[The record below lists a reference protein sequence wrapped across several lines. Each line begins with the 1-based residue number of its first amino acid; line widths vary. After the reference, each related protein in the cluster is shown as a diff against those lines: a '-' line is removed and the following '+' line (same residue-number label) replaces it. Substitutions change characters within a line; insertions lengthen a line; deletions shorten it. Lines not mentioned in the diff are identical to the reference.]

1 VGSVIRC
8 LGQRGAGMSGQAGFF
23 DLDDRYRTLSAAGD
37 ALERLARAVDLE
49 LFRPELEAALQR
61 SDRAKGGRPPYDAVL
76 MFKVLVLQTLHTLS
90 DDQTEYQLRD
100 RLSFMRFVG
109 LALHDPV
116 PDAKTIWLF
125 REQLTRTGAI
135 ERLFRRFDAAL
146 RDQGLLAMGGQIL
159 DATVVQA
166 RPARLTAEEKTVV
179 RDGKTPAGWS
189 PARRAQIDRD
199 ARWTLKRGRKRP
211 LPEDGTSQHGRV
223 EIAVPVFGYKS
234 HIGVDRK
241 HGLIRTWTVTH
252 AAAHDGG
259 QLANLL
265 DASNTASG
273 VWADTAYRS
282 AANLAALAK
291 RGLTA
296 RLQRPKPRG
305 KPMPPHVRRGNA
317 TRGKI
322 RAAVEHV
329 FACQKQRLRLVVRTV
344 GLARATSKFGLANL
358 AYNLLRFVWLQGRGV
373 PA

>member
-1 VGSVIRC
+1 MA
-8 LGQRGAGMSGQAGFF
+8 GQVGFF
-23 DLDDRYRTLSAAGD
+23 DLDERYRALSAAGD
-37 ALERLARAVDLE
+37 ALERLARAVDFE
-49 LFRPELEAALQR
+49 LFRPELETALAR
-61 SDRAKGGRPPYDAVL
+61 SDRSKGGRPPYDAVL
-76 MFKVLVLQTLHTLS
+76 MFKVLVLQTLYTLS
-90 DDQTEYQLRD
+90 DDQAEYQLRD

-125 REQLTRTGAI
+125 REQLTRAGAI
-135 ERLFRRFDAAL
+135 ERLFQRFDRTL
-146 RDQGLLAMGGQIL
+146 RERGVLAMGGQIL

-166 RPARLTAEEKTVV
+166 RPARLTAEEKAVI
-179 RDGKTPAGWS
+179 RDGGTPAGWS

-211 LPEDGTSQHGRV
+211 PPEGGTSRRQAV

-234 HIGVDRK
+234 HIGIDRV
-241 HGLIRTWTVTH
+241 HGLIRTWTVTR

-259 QLANLL
+259 QLTNLL
-265 DASNTASG
+265 DVDNTAAG

-282 AANLAALAK
+282 AVNLAALAK
-291 RGLTA
+291 RA
-296 RLQRPKPRG
+296 MVPHLQRPKPRG
-305 KPMPPHVRRGNA
+305 KPMPPNVRRGNA
-317 TRGKI
+317 TRGKV

-344 GLARATSKFGLANL
+344 GIARARTKLGLANL
-358 AYNLLRFVWLQGRGV
+358 AYNLLRFTWLEGKAA